1 MFKPCDLLLEDK
13 THSTE
18 SDEHI
23 AEHVLP
29 RKPCIILI
37 VAAAM
42 LHHDC
47 RVVVVPLRME
57 QHLMP
62 LTKVSFP

>member
-1 MFKPCDLLLEDK
+1 MFKPCDLLLKDK

-42 LHHDC
+42 LHHDF
-47 RVVVVPLRME
+47 VVWSLFLCVWNNI
-57 QHLMP
+57 
-62 LTKVSFP
+62 